1 MLLSSIFLITS
12 CTLVVGCILTVSRGL
27 LALAVTI
34 HRLVCPSCLT
44 LGGGGGEDVLLLL
57 GLGGHGLVVVLV
69 LVGDFLGVGVVL
81 YLVLCILGWVGFRVM
96 LW

>member
-1 MLLSSIFLITS
+1 M
-12 CTLVVGCILTVSRGL
+12 GCILTVSRGL

-44 LGGGGGEDVLLLL
+44 LVGGGGEDGEDVLLDRHSLAFL
-57 GLGGHGLVVVLV
+57 IV
-69 LVGDFLGVGVVL
+69 LVGGFLGVGVVL
-81 YLVLCILGWVGFRVM
+81 GLVLCILGWVGFRVM